1 MRKCFLLYHDNN
13 FTFGLLNFFLTN
25 TPCDFICV
33 CLFLFR
39 KPLEPLQKLQY
50 PGKCT
55 KKIVTARVS
64 EQKTFQGSCWVNCGD
79 LHFLF
84 YFKFLLRNF
93 LELLFWPVILTSVQE
108 GWALQPPFIFQK
120 FMHLKATTNIISRV
134 QFSRTMSPL
143 ICCSEISYL
152 SNSICHISLKSSALI
167 VDIVPS
173 NHKVSPK
180 DHSFKLKVQFLSL
193 CKINTMLPTELPAA
207 QGEQC

>member
-1 MRKCFLLYHDNN
+1 MFVSSFFANRLNHCRNFSIQANVRRRVFQLEHRNRRQFKEAVGLTVVTYTSFFTSRFSSVTFSNCFLASDPHFYARRM
-13 FTFGLLNFFLTN
+13 GLS
-25 TPCDFICV
+25 
-33 CLFLFR
+33 
-39 KPLEPLQKLQY
+39 
-50 PGKCT
+50 
-55 KKIVTARVS
+55 A
-64 EQKTFQGSCWVNCGD
+64 
-79 LHFLF
+79 
-84 YFKFLLRNF
+84 
-93 LELLFWPVILTSVQE
+93 SV
-108 GWALQPPFIFQK
+108 LFQK